1 MTVGAL
7 TLFLSVAPASG
18 LAQTTDQADLA
29 VLDSAALDRHMPV
42 PDRVSYVV
50 ERTSVPLLLA
60 APSPPTQPL
69 AFQQSSRNSCG
80 VAALAYLLALT
91 GIDTSSEADLVA
103 EASAWYHNSDGRPP
117 EAGYSLGDLV
127 RLANSRHYA
136 LDAARVPVTQLAAID
151 MPVILRLRTGN
162 DRFHFVVLESIEGY
176 DGWVYDPGL
185 GQRIFMPLASV
196 ISNWVEPSGAGILLM
211 AQTASN
217 SNDSE

>member
-18 LAQTTDQADLA
+18 LAQTTDHADLA
-29 VLDSAALDRHMPV
+29 VLGGAALDAHMPV
-42 PDRVSYVV
+42 PNRASHAP
-50 ERTSVPLLLA
+50 ERNTVPLLLA
-60 APSPPTQPL
+60 SPPPPTQPL

-127 RLANSRHYA
+127 RLASSRHYA
-136 LDAARVPVTQLAAID
+136 LDAARVPVTQLSAID
-151 MPVILRLRTGN
+151 MPVILRLRMGD

-176 DGWVYDPGL
+176 SGWVYDPGL
-185 GQRIFMPLASV
+185 GQRVFMPLASV
-196 ISNWVEPSGAGILLM
+196 MSNWVEPSGAGILLM
-211 AQTASN
+211 AQTTPN

>member
-7 TLFLSVAPASG
+7 TLFLNVAPASG
-18 LAQTTDQADLA
+18 FAQTTDHADLA
-29 VLDSAALDRHMPV
+29 VLDTATLERRMPV
-42 PDRVSYVV
+42 SKRVSYVS
-50 ERTSVPLLLA
+50 ERASVPLLLA
-60 APSPPTQPL
+60 APPPTQPL

-91 GIDTSSEADLVA
+91 GSDTSSEADLVA
-103 EASAWYHNSDGRPP
+103 EASGWYHNSDGRPP
-117 EAGYSLGDLV
+117 EAGYSLGDIV
-127 RLANSRHYA
+127 RLASSRHYA

-151 MPVILRLRTGN
+151 MPVILRLRTGD